1 MPAVGG
7 MRLRDGAGGWPRQAA
22 GDAIHGAANCA
33 DEHPGKAW
41 ERPGLPQARCPLQ
54 LLRLLLQGALQE
66 LIPQKPQIPLLL
78 LLALSNLV
86 ESGLLLKAWWRRSVQ
101 TGPDFYF

>member
-1 MPAVGG
+1 MC
-7 MRLRDGAGGWPRQAA
+7 LRDGAGGWPTQAA

-33 DEHPGKAW
+33 DEHSGKAW
-41 ERPGLPQARCPLQ
+41 EKLGLLQARYPLRW
-54 LLRLLLQGALQE
+54 LLLLLQGGLQE
-66 LIPQKPQIPLLL
+66 LIPQKPRTPLLL
-78 LLALSNLV
+78 LLSESNLV